1 MKALFF
7 LVALTFSLLG
17 SDVAK
22 SLNYHTDYNT
32 ALKAAL
38 KADKP
43 LMLVQVTDYCP
54 WCRKLEKN
62 TLSDEDIKKIVS
74 EKFIPLLVLRDKS
87 SFPEKFRTPRIP
99 TIFFIEAKT
108 EEGYW
113 ESIGYVKKDEMLTNL
128 ETALE
133 LYNE

>member
-1 MKALFF
+1 MKAFF
-7 LVALTFSLLG
+7 FVIALTLSLLG
-17 SDVAK
+17 SDIAK
-22 SLNYHTDYNT
+22 ELNYHTDYET
-32 ALKAAL
+32 ALDAAL

-62 TLSDEDIKKIVS
+62 TLSDEGVKKIVS

-87 SFPEKFRTPRIP
+87 SFPAKFRTPRIP

-113 ESIGYVKKDEMLTNL
+113 ESIAYVKKDEMLSNL
-128 ETALE
+128 KTAL
-133 LYNE
+133 